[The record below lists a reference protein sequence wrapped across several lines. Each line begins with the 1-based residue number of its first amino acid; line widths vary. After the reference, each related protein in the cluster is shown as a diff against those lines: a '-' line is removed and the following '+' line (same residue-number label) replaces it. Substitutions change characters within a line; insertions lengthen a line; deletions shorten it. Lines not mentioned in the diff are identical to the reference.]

1 MADVTHSPGAELPVP
16 PVQQGRVPLFAPP
29 ENGIPTSGKKAL
41 AYSVGMYGAIAAIAL
56 LIAAFVPEEVYQAV
70 LPEKV
75 QDLVWVAVEG
85 PGGGGGGSSSP
96 EPPRK
101 AEIPKVETP
110 KPVVPTPEIPRV
122 ETPPPPPI
130 SEIPAQTLNAPTE
143 VIPGVLAPTQPGTG
157 AGGEKGEGGGI
168 GTGQGEGLGPGRDK
182 GTGGGAYRPG
192 NGVSVPRLLAEVRP
206 KYTAEAMRA
215 RMQGVVRLECVVRS
229 SGSVGDCDVV
239 KSLDGNNFGLDEQAL
254 IAARQ
259 WRFAPGTRLGEPVD
273 VLVTIEL
280 AFALR

>member
-1 MADVTHSPGAELPVP
+1 MADVTQPPAPESTVP
-16 PVQQGRVPLFAPP
+16 RGPQGRVPLFSPP
-29 ENGIPTSGKKAL
+29 ENGIPTSGKRAL
-41 AYSVGMYGAIAAIAL
+41 GYSALMYGAIAAIAL
-56 LIAAFVPEEVYQAV
+56 TIASFIPEEVYQAV

-75 QDLVWVAVEG
+75 QDLVWVAMEG
-85 PGGGGGGSSSP
+85 PGGGGGGNSAP

-101 AEIPKVETP
+101 VELPKPDIP
-110 KPVVPTPEIPRV
+110 KPVVPTPEIPRLD
-122 ETPPPPPI
+122 TPPP
-130 SEIPAQTLNAPTE
+130 SLEIPAQSLNAPTE
-143 VIPGVLAPTQPGTG
+143 LIPGAPEAPPGPRGGGMGEGNG
-157 AGGEKGEGGGI
+157 AGSGRGD
-168 GTGQGEGLGPGRDK
+168 GLGPGFGK
-182 GTGGGAYRPG
+182 GVGGGAYRPG

>member
-1 MADVTHSPGAELPVP
+1 MADVTQSPGPELPVP
-16 PVQQGRVPLFAPP
+16 PGPQGRVPLFAPP
-29 ENGIPTSGKKAL
+29 QNGIPTSGKKAL
-41 AYSVGMYGAIAAIAL
+41 GYSALMYGAITAIAL
-56 LIAAFVPEEVYQAV
+56 IVASFVPEDVYKAV
-70 LPEKV
+70 LPEQV

-85 PGGGGGGSSSP
+85 PGGGGGGNSAP
-96 EPPRK
+96 EPPK
-101 AEIPKVETP
+101 QAQLPKVEVP
-110 KPVVPTPEIPRV
+110 KPIAPTPEIPRLD
-122 ETPPPPPI
+122 TPPPTLD
-130 SEIPAQTLNAPTE
+130 IPAQSLNAPTE
-143 VIPGVLAPTQPGTG
+143 LIPGLPEAPPGPS
-157 AGGEKGEGGGI
+157 GGGKGEGSGAGS
-168 GTGQGEGLGPGRDK
+168 GRGDGLGPGFGK
-182 GTGGGAYRPG
+182 GVGGGAYKPG

-229 SGSVGDCDVV
+229 TGSVGDCDVI

>member
-1 MADVTHSPGAELPVP
+1 MADVTQPPGLDSTVP
-16 PVQQGRVPLFAPP
+16 SGPQGRVPLFSPP
-29 ENGIPTSGKKAL
+29 ENGIPTSGKRAV
-41 AYSVGMYGAIAAIAL
+41 AYSVSMYAAIAAVFVIIAS
-56 LIAAFVPEEVYQAV
+56 FVPDEVYKAV
-70 LPEKV
+70 LPEKM

-101 AEIPKVETP
+101 AELPKVEAP

-122 ETPPPPPI
+122 DTPPPPPL

-143 VIPGVLAPTQPGTG
+143 IIPGVIDPNATGTG
-157 AGGEKGEGGGI
+157 AGGAKGEGGGI
-168 GTGQGEGLGPGRDK
+168 GTGKGEGLGPGFDK

-259 WRFAPGTRLGEPVD
+259 WRFAPGMRLGEPVD

>member
-1 MADVTHSPGAELPVP
+1 MADVTQSPGPEAQALSGP
-16 PVQQGRVPLFAPP
+16 QGRVPLFSPP

-41 AYSVGMYGAIAAIAL
+41 AYSAIMYGAIGGIAL
-56 LIAAFVPEEVYQAV
+56 IVALMVPEEVYRAV
-70 LPEKV
+70 LPERV
-75 QDLVWVAVEG
+75 EDLVWVAVEG
-85 PGGGGGGSSSP
+85 PGGGGGGSSAP
-96 EPPRK
+96 EPPK
-101 AEIPKVETP
+101 QAELPKVEPP
-110 KPVVPTPEIPRV
+110 KPVEPTPEIPRLEV
-122 ETPPPPPI
+122 PPP
-130 SEIPAQTLNAPTE
+130 SLEIPAQSLNPPTE
-143 VIPGVLAPTQPGTG
+143 LIPGVIDPNANGTS
-157 AGGEKGEGGGI
+157 GGSKGEGGGV
-168 GTGQGEGLGPGRDK
+168 GSGQGEGLGPGRDK

-192 NGVSVPRLLAEVRP
+192 NGVSVPRLLAEVKP

-215 RMQGVVRLECVVRS
+215 RMQGIVRLECVVRS
-229 SGSVGDCDVV
+229 SGSVGECDVV